1 MNDSS
6 KARAGT
12 APCARTRLAESEVAS
27 VDLCEC
33 GMMHLHL
40 GPFSLRL
47 TPGALRG
54 LLDTLCQ
61 ALGVSITRSSAAGDA
76 RRALGAARRGE
87 A

>member
-1 MNDSS
+1 MDDLTPPRQSN
-6 KARAGT
+6 
-12 APCARTRLAESEVAS
+12 APCARTRLAETEVAA

-47 TPGALRG
+47 TPGALQG
-54 LLDTLCQ
+54 VLETLAEAMATQ
-61 ALGVSITRSSAAGDA
+61 ERRPASHRLA
-76 RRALGAARRGE
+76 RPLHNARRGE

>member
-1 MNDSS
+1 MDDLTPPRQS
-6 KARAGT
+6 T
-12 APCARTRLAESEVAS
+12 APCARTRLAESEVAA
-27 VDLCEC
+27 VDLCDC

-54 LLDTLCQ
+54 VLETLADAVSTQVERPALARGTRLLHNT
-61 ALGVSITRSSAAGDA
+61 
-76 RRALGAARRGE
+76 RRGE